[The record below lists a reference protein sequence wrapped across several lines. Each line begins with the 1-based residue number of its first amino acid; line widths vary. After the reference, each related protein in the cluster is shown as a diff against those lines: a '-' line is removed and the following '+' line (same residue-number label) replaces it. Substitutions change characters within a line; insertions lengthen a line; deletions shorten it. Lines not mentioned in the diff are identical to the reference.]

1 MIDRRRDEGTLEVLS
16 ARLGQVEVRDGC
28 IRCQLLPRGAPA
40 RWCDANAFV
49 VTTGPGHGM
58 ILESN
63 PALRSLATKGWIVS
77 DQFGLGLSVD
87 VRHRAL
93 RPGGK
98 PAPALFVAGPLAR
111 ATFGELMGL
120 PQVTRNAEDV
130 AAAALNLIEGDM
142 SLRTRRPNKGV
153 AESPLCRFYQ

>member
-1 MIDRRRDEGTLEVLS
+1 MGVF
-16 ARLGQVEVRDGC
+16 AVNC
-28 IRCQLLPRGAPA
+28 CPRGAPA

-49 VTTGPGHGM
+49 VTTGPGHGV

-63 PALRSLATKGWIVS
+63 PALRSLAAKGWIVS
-77 DQFGLGLSVD
+77 DKFGLGLSVD

-142 SLRTRRPNKGV
+142 SLGTRRTSNGV
-153 AESPLCRFYQ
+153 AKSPLCRFYSRQRVPRAIVAGRPR